1 MPSQTAKN
9 LCDFIDASPTA
20 WHAVDTAAAS
30 LSAHG
35 AQRLDERETWRLA
48 PGKSYYVIRDGAAIV
63 AFRVG
68 EKPPSETGLALAG
81 AHADSPGFRAR
92 IDKSVA
98 ARGMERV
105 AVEAYGGPIHS
116 TWLDRPLSLAGR
128 VVVAAPD
135 GSLESRLVN
144 FARPMAVIPNLAIHF
159 NREMNKGVEYPVN
172 AALLPVVGAAGT
184 AAACSPGA
192 ACTPGENA
200 SWILKAVARELAL
213 ESPAIQAAE
222 LAFVDAAPSIAFGAD
237 AELISAPRIDNLE
250 GCHAMLTA
258 FQAAPAAD
266 HGQLFALF
274 DNEETGSQSPRGADS
289 SFQRDIVERLVAL
302 TDASGPEAVYRC
314 LARSFCVSVDG
325 AQGWHPSYADK
336 FDEEYAP
343 VLNGGPAVK
352 ANANVRY
359 ATDGLGEA
367 SFRRFCELAGVKS
380 QRFRMRADL
389 PAGTTIG
396 PISAALMGV
405 RTVDVGV
412 PMLAMHSAREICGAY
427 DHDSMVSMLKTFFS
441 VGPVE
446 INQKR
451 F

>member
-1 MPSQTAKN
+1 MPSQNAKQ

-20 WHAVDTAAAS
+20 WHAVDAAAAS
-30 LSAHG
+30 LAARG
-35 AQRLDERETWRLA
+35 AVRLDEREAWSLV
-48 PGKSYYVIRDGAAIV
+48 PGTSYYVIRDGAAIA
-63 AFRVG
+63 AFRLG
-68 EKPPSETGLALAG
+68 ARPPSEAGLALAG
-81 AHADSPGFRAR
+81 AHADAPGLRAR
-92 IDKSVA
+92 MDKSVA

-128 VVVAAPD
+128 VVIAAP
-135 GSLESRLVN
+135 GGRLESRLVN

-172 AALLPVVGAAGT
+172 AALLPIVGAGGTQAGG
-184 AAACSPGA
+184 GA
-192 ACTPGENA
+192 TVGNA
-200 SWILKAVARELAL
+200 SWILRAVANELAID
-213 ESPAIQAAE
+213 PAAIRAAD
-222 LAFVDAAPSIAFGAD
+222 LAFVDAAPSIVFGAD

-250 GCHAMLTA
+250 GCHAILTA
-258 FQAAPAAD
+258 FQSAPAAD
-266 HGQLFALF
+266 HGQLLVLF

-289 SFQRDIVERLVAL
+289 SFLRDIVERLVAL
-302 TDASGPEAVYRC
+302 TDSSGPEAVYRT

-359 ATDGLGEA
+359 ATEAVGEA
-367 SFRRFCELAGVKS
+367 SFRRFCELAGVPF

-396 PISAALMGV
+396 PISASLMGV

-412 PMLAMHSAREICGAY
+412 PMLAMHSAREISGAY
-427 DHDSMVSMLKTFFS
+427 DHDSMTSFLRVFFS
-441 VGPVE
+441 LGPGD
-446 INQKR
+446 ISG
-451 F
+451 

>member
-1 MPSQTAKN
+1 MPSQNAKQ

-20 WHAVDTAAAS
+20 WHAVDAAAAS
-30 LSAHG
+30 LSARG
-35 AQRLDERETWRLA
+35 AVRLDEREAWHLS
-48 PGKSYYVIRDGAAIV
+48 PGASYYVIRDGAAIA

-68 EKPPSETGLALAG
+68 TKPPSEAGLALAG
-81 AHADSPGFRAR
+81 AHADAPGFRAR
-92 IDKSVA
+92 MDKSVA

-105 AVEAYGGPIHS
+105 AVEAYGGPIYS

-128 VVVAAPD
+128 VVVEAPD
-135 GSLESRLVN
+135 GRLESRLVN

-172 AALLPVVGAAGT
+172 AALLPIVGASGPAGT
-184 AAACSPGA
+184 AG
-192 ACTPGENA
+192 TA
-200 SWILKAVARELAL
+200 SWIIRAVARELSL
-213 ESPAIQAAE
+213 EPSAIHAAD
-222 LAFVDAAPSIAFGAD
+222 LAFVDAAPSIVFGVD
-237 AELISAPRIDNLE
+237 AELVSAPRIDNLE
-250 GCHAMLTA
+250 GCHAILTA
-258 FQAAPAAD
+258 FQSATAAD
-266 HGQLFALF
+266 HGQLVVLF

-289 SFQRDIVERLVAL
+289 SFLRDIVERLVAL
-302 TDASGPEAVYRC
+302 TDGSGPEAVYRC
-314 LARSFCVSVDG
+314 LAMSFCVSVDG

-359 ATDGLGEA
+359 ATEAVGEA
-367 SFRRFCELAGVKS
+367 SFRRFCEIAGVPF

-396 PISAALMGV
+396 PISASLMGV

-412 PMLAMHSAREICGAY
+412 PMLAMHSARETAGAY
-427 DHDSMVSMLKTFFS
+427 DHDSMTSMLKAFFS
-441 VGPVE
+441 VGPGDIVRKHF
-446 INQKR
+446 Q
-451 F
+451 